1 VLSVTRVSHERRVSN
16 LVPGFAG
23 NQIGRQ
29 SATWFP
35 ANSVRRT
42 ELMTVRLKARYRRS
56 LMARCLLPDG
66 RCGRIGTPCRSGQC
80 IARTLRRLHDR
91 RWRDKLGLFFVE
103 GEDAVEAAT
112 AEPVDLLR
120 AGEDVEP
127 KLLAEVASA
136 PHPPRV
142 VGVYRRS
149 DLPGWQ
155 DRDATLAL
163 WRLADPGNVGTL
175 IRTADAF
182 GAAGA
187 LSDGCA
193 DPTSPKALRASAGSI
208 WRVPIGAWDR
218 IGGTRVALEAHRG
231 RALDEVDLSGRV
243 TFLLGAEREGLPP
256 DLERDVDATIPI
268 TGAES
273 LNVAA
278 TGAIALY
285 DLARR
290 RS

>member
-1 VLSVTRVSHERRVSN
+1 MIVSRDNE
-16 LVPGFAG
+16 
-23 NQIGRQ
+23 
-29 SATWFP
+29 
-35 ANSVRRT
+35 
-42 ELMTVRLKARYRRS
+42 RLKLVRK
-56 LMARCLLPDG
+56 
-66 RCGRIGTPCRSGQC
+66 
-80 IARTLRRLHDR
+80 LHEK

-120 AGEDVEP
+120 AGDDVEP

-149 DLPGWQ
+149 DLRAWEE
-155 DRDATLAL
+155 RDATLAL

-182 GAAGA
+182 GAAVV

-208 WRVPIGAWDR
+208 WRVPM
-218 IGGTRVALEAHRG
+218 GGPRW
-231 RALDEVDLSGRV
+231 
-243 TFLLGAEREGLPP
+243 
-256 DLERDVDATIPI
+256 
-268 TGAES
+268 
-273 LNVAA
+273 
-278 TGAIALY
+278 
-285 DLARR
+285 
-290 RS
+290 